1 MHQELVS
8 AAPSDQLADGN
19 VTEAPPN
26 KILRQAA
33 HERRVAERY
42 STDWAEDRASTME
55 VSQAED
61 TTSKALSGSIH
72 LVGKCP
78 LVVHMYREHFL
89 KKYHSSPS
97 TLHMDATGSVTKQ
110 VGKRPYMYAV
120 IAESE
125 NGSYPLAHLAE
136 SHTVPTIMHLLTQLR
151 RDFKLV
157 TKIPL
162 SPPRIV
168 TDFSWAMLHA
178 ASEGLV
184 KTSLHAY
191 LKACWETTTADFS
204 PPDTLISLC
213 GAHISH
219 RLSHDIKGK
228 GVKKDAAG
236 GFMWLFARMQKASSL
251 ATLDQ
256 HFGTF
261 CVLALS
267 KQQPSLQVECLMPK
281 EPSDAQ
287 MLIDDT
293 ETAAEGT
300 YRTQSAFGRHFDRVA
315 KNAQEVVEDAPC
327 VTSVF
332 YCPSLVQYMLTSDH
346 HHATGPSLESTHHQ
360 DSRFERSCRGS
371 HASRQEAAAARTH
384 APAWPACV

>member
-1 MHQELVS
+1 MQH
-8 AAPSDQLADGN
+8 
-19 VTEAPPN
+19 VTRGLTLSRR
-26 KILRQAA
+26 IL
-33 HERRVAERY
+33 
-42 STDWAEDRASTME
+42 
-55 VSQAED
+55 
-61 TTSKALSGSIH
+61 
-72 LVGKCP
+72 
-78 LVVHMYREHFL
+78 
-89 KKYHSSPS
+89 
-97 TLHMDATGSVTKQ
+97 
-110 VGKRPYMYAV
+110 GKRPYMYAV

-125 NGSYPLAHLAE
+125 DGSYPLAHLLAE
-136 SHTVPTIMHLLTQLR
+136 SHTVPTIMHILTQLR

-157 TKIPL
+157 TKIPF

-191 LKACWETTTADFS
+191 LKACWETTTADSS

-293 ETAAEGT
+293 ETAAAGT

-315 KNAQEVVEDAPC
+315 KNAQEVVEAAPC

-332 YCPSLVQYMLTSDH
+332 YCPSLVQYMLTTIMPLAPLWSQLITKTVASNAAVEAH
-346 HHATGPSLESTHHQ
+346 MRVVKRQLLQGRTRPTG
-360 DSRFERSCRGS
+360 RSQLCE
-371 HASRQEAAAARTH
+371 QK
-384 APAWPACV
+384 